1 MSTVKPGSPVR
12 LGDVFTWRPSG
23 WGDGK
28 DYPGV
33 KCPSKVTGTVT
44 YVSRHLFVAEAKVNG
59 CRIREAFQLRN
70 GVRP

>member
-28 DYPGV
+28 EYPGV

-44 YVSRHLFVAEAKVNG
+44 YVSDKLFVAEAEVDGRK
-59 CRIREAFQLRN
+59 IKEAFRLRN
-70 GVRP
+70 GVKP